1 LNICPCCGEKS
12 ESDLSGGCA
21 ACGARPVGPPL
32 ARPER
37 ELPSYGRAL
46 LLAASGAALALAFAA
61 GVVSA
66 LLRRETLVL
75 GFDSLVRA
83 AEAAAWRLK
92 WTALPLSVVASAVGC
107 RLYARLRREPAR
119 FAGRRAAA
127 AGLAATL
134 SVAALLATL
143 VAVTVPERLRRR
155 ELARQAGER
164 ALLYATDQ
172 ALARY
177 RARFGTYPAALSDLR
192 RLDDD
197 PNCEVWNLVDT
208 LGAGEYKPETD
219 LASLSGGP
227 AKGRARRRGARV
239 RPASSRTTD
248 DLDGPGLALTNYELT
263 LPGPDRM
270 FGTADDVRIRDGR
283 ILAGPRTTA
292 RATPSA
298 TPSATASANL
308 RAQ

>member
-1 LNICPCCGEKS
+1 M
-12 ESDLSGGCA
+12 
-21 ACGARPVGPPL
+21 
-32 ARPER
+32 
-37 ELPSYGRAL
+37 LPSYGRAL
-46 LLAASGAALALAFAA
+46 LLAASGTALALAFAA
-61 GVVSA
+61 SVLAA

-92 WTALPLSVVASAVGC
+92 WTALPLSLFASALGFK
-107 RLYARLRREPAR
+107 LYARVRREPAR

-127 AGLAATL
+127 AGLALTL
-134 SVAALLATL
+134 AVASALATL

-177 RARFGTYPAALSDLR
+177 RARFGTYPASLEDLR

-197 PNCEVWNLVDT
+197 PDCEIWNLVDT
-208 LGAGEYKPETD
+208 LGAGDYKPETD
-219 LASLSGGP
+219 LASLSAGP
-227 AKGRARRRGARV
+227 AKGRSKRRGARV
-239 RPASSRTTD
+239 RTASSRTTD

-263 LPGPDRM
+263 LPGPDQLL
-270 FGTADDVRIRDGR
+270 GTEDDMRIRDGR
-283 ILAGPRTTA
+283 ILAGPRASTNATP
-292 RATPSA
+292 RATA
-298 TPSATASANL
+298 DASL
-308 RAQ
+308 RAR